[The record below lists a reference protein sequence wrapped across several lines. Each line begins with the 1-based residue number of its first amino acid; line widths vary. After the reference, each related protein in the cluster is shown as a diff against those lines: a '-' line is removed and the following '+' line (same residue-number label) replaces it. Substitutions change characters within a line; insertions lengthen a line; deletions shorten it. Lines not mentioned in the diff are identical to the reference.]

1 MSLVG
6 GVELF
11 HDLFHLF
18 FGGFFNSHLF
28 GSEYQYFFELVALNA
43 VVAVDVD
50 HIECCFV
57 DAVHFLFV
65 ADQLLPHYSNL
76 FL

>member
-1 MSLVG
+1 VSLVG
-6 GVELF
+6 GVEFF
-11 HDLFHLF
+11 HDFFHFF
-18 FGGFFNSHLF
+18 FGGFFYAHFF
-28 GSEYQYFFELVALNA
+28 GSEDQYFFELVALNA

-50 HIECCFV
+50 HFECCFV

-76 FL
+76 L